1 MDEKIVEQAS
11 QSFME
16 YGILG
21 ILVFIM
27 GYILYNTYK
36 RLVKKNDELEKKIDI
51 LQEEMISMLS
61 SERDRMAQLVA
72 KNTEALNEL
81 SRVILEYIVKKD

>member
-16 YGILG
+16 YGVLG

-61 SERDRMAQLVA
+61 SERDRMAQLVS

>member
-1 MDEKIVEQAS
+1 MDDKVVEQAS
-11 QSFME
+11 HSLME
-16 YGILG
+16 YGVLG

-27 GYILYNTYK
+27 GYFIFNTYQ
-36 RLVKKNDELEKKIDI
+36 RLVKKNDELEKKIDV

-81 SRVILEYIVKKD
+81 SRIILEYIVKKD

>member
-1 MDEKIVEQAS
+1 MEDKVIEQAS

-21 ILVFIM
+21 VLVFIM

-36 RLVKKNDELEKKIDI
+36 RLVKKNDDLEKKIDI

-81 SRVILEYIVKKD
+81 SRIILEYIVKKD

>member
-1 MDEKIVEQAS
+1 
-11 QSFME
+11 
-16 YGILG
+16 
-21 ILVFIM
+21 M

>member
-1 MDEKIVEQAS
+1 MEDKVVEQAS

-36 RLVKKNDELEKKIDI
+36 RLVKKNDDLEKKIDL
-51 LQEEMISMLS
+51 LQEEMINMLS

-81 SRVILEYIVKKD
+81 SRIILEYIVKKD